1 MPETLLIVL
10 ALIIAIGVVAIIVL
24 QLRRQPP
31 AVDPAAEQRLR
42 ELNARLDAMGSW
54 LQNSHTQLQ
63 QTVNTRLD
71 AVTQNLGESMKTST
85 KNTTDHLQQLH
96 ARLAVID
103 SAQKNITDLA
113 STVTSLQKVFDNKQ
127 RRGAFGQGRME
138 AIVADGLPQGAYEFQ
153 FTLSNNSRPDCC
165 IHMPDNRHL
174 IIDAKFPLEATTA
187 LENAKTDDERLQATR
202 QLRQNLG
209 KHIDDI
215 SGKYLIKG
223 ETQDVALCSSR
234 RSRCSPNSTS
244 VRRCGAE
251 GHTARGVIIV
261 SPSLMMLA
269 IQVVQQIQKDAQM
282 REAADQILQEVGA
295 DDRRTW
301 TGSKTASKIS
311 RSISATST
319 STSSNSSRRPRK
331 IAEVAASKIEALDF
345 DADTPT
351 NARSCPRADPQAGSR
366 RIEHDRH
373 ARHRAAAPI
382 RSSTPPR
389 STSSRAC

>member
-1 MPETLLIVL
+1 MPETLLTAL

-54 LQNSHTQLQ
+54 LQNSQTQLQ

-85 KNTTDHLQQLH
+85 KNTTEHLQQLH

-187 LENAKTDDERLQATR
+187 LENAKTDEERLQATR

-223 ETQDVALCSSR
+223 ETQDVAFMFIPSESMF
-234 RSRCSPNSTS
+234 
-244 VRRCGAE
+244 AE
-251 GHTARGVIIV
+251 LYDSFDDVLQKGYRAGVIIV
-261 SPSLMMLA
+261 SPSLLMLA
-269 IQVVQQIQKDAQM
+269 IQVVQQIQKDARM
-282 REAADQILQEVGA
+282 REAADKILKEVALMIEDVVRLKDRVENLDKHFGNVHKDIEQIVTSAE
-295 DDRRTW
+295 
-301 TGSKTASKIS
+301 KIIS
-311 RSISATST
+311 RGEKIQGVDFSEEPPTAQIIPAPMT
-319 STSSNSSRRPRK
+319 RK
-331 IAEVAASKIEALDF
+331 LEA
-345 DADTPT
+345 
-351 NARSCPRADPQAGSR
+351 G
-366 RIEHDRH
+366 E
-373 ARHRAAAPI
+373 
-382 RSSTPPR
+382 
-389 STSSRAC
+389 

>member
-1 MPETLLIVL
+1 MLEI
-10 ALIIAIGVVAIIVL
+10 ALIILGVIIAAGVIAMIAL
-24 QLRRQPP
+24 LLRPRGS
-31 AVDPAAEQRLR
+31 DPRLA

-71 AVTQNLGESMKTST
+71 AVSQNIGESMKTTT
-85 KNTTDHLQQLH
+85 KHTTEHLQQLH

-138 AIVADGLPQGAYEFQ
+138 AIVADGLPQGGYEFQ

-187 LENAKTDDERLQATR
+187 LENAKTDDERVQAMR

-223 ETQDVALCSSR
+223 ETQDVAFMFIPSESMF
-234 RSRCSPNSTS
+234 
-244 VRRCGAE
+244 AE
-251 GHTARGVIIV
+251 LYDAFDDVLQKGYRAGVIIV
-261 SPSLMMLA
+261 SPSLLMLA
-269 IQVVQQIQKDAQM
+269 IQVVQQIQRDARM
-282 REAADQILQEVGA
+282 REAADKIL
-295 DDRRTW
+295 
-301 TGSKTASKIS
+301 K
-311 RSISATST
+311 
-319 STSSNSSRRPRK
+319 
-331 IAEVAASKIEALDF
+331 EVALMIDDVQRLKDRVENLDKHFGNVSKDIEQIVTSAEKILTRGEKIQAVEF
-345 DADTPT
+345 SEEPPSAQIIPAPMTRKLGT
-351 NARSCPRADPQAGSR
+351 ND
-366 RIEHDRH
+366 
-373 ARHRAAAPI
+373 
-382 RSSTPPR
+382 
-389 STSSRAC
+389 

>member
-1 MPETLLIVL
+1 MSQTVLIVL
-10 ALIIAIGVVAIIVL
+10 GLIIAIGVAAIIVML
-24 QLRRQPP
+24 LRPRAP
-31 AVDPAAEQRLR
+31 VSDPAAEQRLL

-54 LQNSHTQLQ
+54 LQHSHTQLQ
-63 QTVNTRLD
+63 QTVNARLD
-71 AVTQNLGESMKTST
+71 GVSQHLGESLKTTT
-85 KNTTDHLQQLH
+85 KNTTEHLQQLH

-138 AIVADGLPQGAYEFQ
+138 AIVADALPLGGYEFQ

-223 ETQDVALCSSR
+223 ETQDVAFMFIPSESMF
-234 RSRCSPNSTS
+234 
-244 VRRCGAE
+244 AE
-251 GHTARGVIIV
+251 LYDAFDDVLQRGYRAGVIIV
-261 SPSLMMLA
+261 SPSLLMLA
-269 IQVVQQIQKDAQM
+269 IQVVQQIQKDARM
-282 REAADQILQEVGA
+282 REAADKIL
-295 DDRRTW
+295 
-301 TGSKTASKIS
+301 K
-311 RSISATST
+311 
-319 STSSNSSRRPRK
+319 
-331 IAEVAASKIEALDF
+331 EVALMIEDVQRLKDRVENLDRHFGNVNKDIEQIVTSAEKILSRGEKIQGVDF
-345 DADTPT
+345 NEEPPT
-351 NARSCPRADPQAGSR
+351 AQIIPAPMRKLQAG
-366 RIEHDRH
+366 E
-373 ARHRAAAPI
+373 
-382 RSSTPPR
+382 
-389 STSSRAC
+389 

>member
-1 MPETLLIVL
+1 MSETLLLVIG
-10 ALIIAIGVVAIIVL
+10 LIIAIGVVVLIVL
-24 QLRRQPP
+24 ALRKQPP
-31 AVDPAAEQRLR
+31 AVDPAAELRLT

-85 KNTTDHLQQLH
+85 KNTTDHLQQLF

-165 IHMPDNRHL
+165 IHMPDRRHL

-223 ETQDVALCSSR
+223 ETQDVAFMFIPSESMF
-234 RSRCSPNSTS
+234 
-244 VRRCGAE
+244 AE
-251 GHTARGVIIV
+251 LYDTFDDVLQKGYRAGVIIV
-261 SPSLMMLA
+261 SPSLLMLA
-269 IQVVQQIQKDAQM
+269 IQVVQQIQKDARM
-282 REAADQILQEVGA
+282 REAADKILTEVGLLIEDVQRMRDRVENLDKHFGQANA
-295 DDRRTW
+295 DI
-301 TGSKTASKIS
+301 KQIV
-311 RSISATST
+311 ISADKILNRGEKIQDVEFSEETSA
-319 STSSNSSRRPRK
+319 PD
-331 IAEVAASKIEALDF
+331 II
-345 DADTPT
+345 P
-351 NARSCPRADPQAGSR
+351 
-366 RIEHDRH
+366 
-373 ARHRAAAPI
+373 API
-382 RSSTPPR
+382 RKLE
-389 STSSRAC
+389 AGE

>member
-1 MPETLLIVL
+1 MLEITLIVL
-10 ALIIAIGVVAIIVL
+10 GAIIAVGVIAIIAL
-24 QLRRQPP
+24 LLRPRGP
-31 AVDPAAEQRLR
+31 DPRLA

-71 AVTQNLGESMKTST
+71 AVSQNIGESMKTTT
-85 KNTTDHLQQLH
+85 KHTTEHLQQLH

-153 FTLSNNSRPDCC
+153 FTLSNNNRPDCC

-187 LENAKTDDERLQATR
+187 LENAKTDDERVQAMR

-223 ETQDVALCSSR
+223 ETQDVAFMFIPSESMF
-234 RSRCSPNSTS
+234 
-244 VRRCGAE
+244 AE
-251 GHTARGVIIV
+251 LYDAFDDVLQKGYRAGVIIV
-261 SPSLMMLA
+261 SPSLLMLA
-269 IQVVQQIQKDAQM
+269 IQVVQQIQKDARM
-282 REAADQILQEVGA
+282 REAADKIL
-295 DDRRTW
+295 R
-301 TGSKTASKIS
+301 
-311 RSISATST
+311 
-319 STSSNSSRRPRK
+319 
-331 IAEVAASKIEALDF
+331 EVALMIDDVQRLKERVENLDKHFGNVNKDIEQIVTSAEKILSRGEKIQAVEFSD
-345 DADTPT
+345 
-351 NARSCPRADPQAGSR
+351 DPPSAQ
-366 RIEHDRH
+366 IIP
-373 ARHRAAAPI
+373 API
-382 RSSTPPR
+382 QRKLGTND
-389 STSSRAC
+389 

>member
-1 MPETLLIVL
+1 MSETVIIVL
-10 ALIIAIGVVAIIVL
+10 GAIIAIGVVAIIVL
-24 QLRRQPP
+24 LLRPRGP
-31 AVDPAAEQRLR
+31 DPRLA

-63 QTVNTRLD
+63 QSVNTRLD
-71 AVTQNLGESMKTST
+71 AVSQNIGESMKTTT
-85 KNTTDHLQQLH
+85 KHTTEHLQQLH

-138 AIVADGLPQGAYEFQ
+138 SIVADGLPQGAYEFQ

-187 LENAKTDDERLQATR
+187 LENAKTDDERQQAMR

-223 ETQDVALCSSR
+223 ETQDVAFMFIPSESMF
-234 RSRCSPNSTS
+234 
-244 VRRCGAE
+244 AE
-251 GHTARGVIIV
+251 LYDAFDDVLQKGYRAGVIIV
-261 SPSLMMLA
+261 SPSLLMLA
-269 IQVVQQIQKDAQM
+269 IQVVQQIQKDARM
-282 REAADQILQEVGA
+282 REAADKIL
-295 DDRRTW
+295 
-301 TGSKTASKIS
+301 K
-311 RSISATST
+311 
-319 STSSNSSRRPRK
+319 
-331 IAEVAASKIEALDF
+331 EVALMIDDVERLKERVENLDKHFGNVNKDIEQIVTSAEKILSRGEKIQAVEFSD
-345 DADTPT
+345 
-351 NARSCPRADPQAGSR
+351 DPPSAQ
-366 RIEHDRH
+366 IIP
-373 ARHRAAAPI
+373 API
-382 RSSTPPR
+382 QRKLGTND
-389 STSSRAC
+389 

>member
-1 MPETLLIVL
+1 MSETLLLVL
-10 ALIIAIGVVAIIVL
+10 GLIIAIGVVVLIVL
-24 QLRRQPP
+24 ALRKQPP
-31 AVDPAAEQRLR
+31 AVGPAAEQRLT
-42 ELNARLDAMGSW
+42 ELNARLDALGSW
-54 LQNSHTQLQ
+54 LQNSHSQLQ

-85 KNTTDHLQQLH
+85 KNTTDHLQQLF

-165 IHMPDNRHL
+165 IHMPDRRHL

-223 ETQDVALCSSR
+223 ETQDVAFMFIPSESMF
-234 RSRCSPNSTS
+234 
-244 VRRCGAE
+244 AE
-251 GHTARGVIIV
+251 LYDTFDDVLQKGYRAGVIIV
-261 SPSLMMLA
+261 SPSLLMLA
-269 IQVVQQIQKDAQM
+269 IQVVQQIQKDARM
-282 REAADQILQEVGA
+282 REAADKILTEVGLLIEDVQRMRDRVENLDKHFGQANA
-295 DDRRTW
+295 DI
-301 TGSKTASKIS
+301 KQIV
-311 RSISATST
+311 ISADKILNRGEKIQDVEFSEE
-319 STSSNSSRRPRK
+319 TSS
-331 IAEVAASKIEALDF
+331 
-345 DADTPT
+345 ADIIP
-351 NARSCPRADPQAGSR
+351 
-366 RIEHDRH
+366 
-373 ARHRAAAPI
+373 API
-382 RSSTPPR
+382 RKLE
-389 STSSRAC
+389 AGE

>member
-1 MPETLLIVL
+1 MLEIALIVL
-10 ALIIAIGVVAIIVL
+10 GAIIAVGVIAIIAL
-24 QLRRQPP
+24 LLRPRGP
-31 AVDPAAEQRLR
+31 DPRLA

-71 AVTQNLGESMKTST
+71 AVSQNIGESMKTTT
-85 KNTTDHLQQLH
+85 KHTTEHLQQLH

-127 RRGAFGQGRME
+127 RRGAFGQARME

-153 FTLSNNSRPDCC
+153 FTLSTGSRPDCC

-187 LENAKTDDERLQATR
+187 LENAKTDDERQQAMR

-223 ETQDVALCSSR
+223 ETQDVAFMFIPSESMF
-234 RSRCSPNSTS
+234 
-244 VRRCGAE
+244 AE
-251 GHTARGVIIV
+251 LYDAFDDVLQKGYRAGVIIV
-261 SPSLMMLA
+261 SPSLLMLA
-269 IQVVQQIQKDAQM
+269 IQVVQQIQKDARM
-282 REAADQILQEVGA
+282 REAADRIL
-295 DDRRTW
+295 R
-301 TGSKTASKIS
+301 
-311 RSISATST
+311 
-319 STSSNSSRRPRK
+319 
-331 IAEVAASKIEALDF
+331 EVALMIDDVERLKERVENLDKHFGNVNKDIEQIVTSAEKILSRGEKIQAVEFSD
-345 DADTPT
+345 
-351 NARSCPRADPQAGSR
+351 DPPSAQ
-366 RIEHDRH
+366 IIP
-373 ARHRAAAPI
+373 API
-382 RSSTPPR
+382 QRKLGTND
-389 STSSRAC
+389 

>member
-1 MPETLLIVL
+1 MSDITLLAAAVLIVGLGL
-10 ALIIAIGVVAIIVL
+10 AALMVVM
-24 QLRRQPP
+24 LRPRQAAP
-31 AVDPAAEQRLR
+31 DPAADQRMAD
-42 ELNARLDAMGSW
+42 LNARIQTMGE
-54 LQNSHTQLQ
+54 LLAKAQAQLQ
-63 QTVNTRLD
+63 QTVHERLD

-223 ETQDVALCSSR
+223 ETQDVAFMFIPSESMF
-234 RSRCSPNSTS
+234 
-244 VRRCGAE
+244 AE
-251 GHTARGVIIV
+251 LYDAFDDVLQKGYRAGVIIV
-261 SPSLMMLA
+261 SPSLLMLA
-269 IQVVQQIQKDAQM
+269 IQVVQQIQKDARM
-282 REAADQILQEVGA
+282 REAVDKIL
-295 DDRRTW
+295 
-301 TGSKTASKIS
+301 K
-311 RSISATST
+311 
-319 STSSNSSRRPRK
+319 
-331 IAEVAASKIEALDF
+331 EVALMIEDVQRLKDRVDNLDKHFGNVNKDIEQIVTSAEKILSRGEKIQGVDF
-345 DADTPT
+345 NEEPPT
-351 NARSCPRADPQAGSR
+351 AQ
-366 RIEHDRH
+366 II
-373 ARHRAAAPI
+373 AAPMT
-382 RSSTPPR
+382 RKLG
-389 STSSRAC
+389 TSE